1 MSTVAEI
8 KDALG
13 RLTPAE
19 YYEIADWLGEH
30 APDETPENLA
40 RIQRKL
46 DEVDPAKAR
55 PWTDE
60 DWARVKAIL
69 G

>member
-8 KDALG
+8 KQAMNHLSPD
-13 RLTPAE
+13 E
-19 YYEIADWLGEH
+19 CDEIEGWFGEH
-30 APDETPENLA
+30 ALDESPENLA

-46 DEVDPAKAR
+46 DEVDPSKAR

-60 DWARVKAIL
+60 DWARVRTIL